1 MLPWK
6 DDTEDNSKDE
16 TLGSGGEAEE
26 ECFGGGE
33 TALQV
38 LPVCKR
44 GKAVLWCLESV
55 DEKIESI

>member
-16 TLGSGGEAEE
+16 TLSSGGEAEE

-44 GKAVLWCLESV
+44 DKAVL
-55 DEKIESI
+55 